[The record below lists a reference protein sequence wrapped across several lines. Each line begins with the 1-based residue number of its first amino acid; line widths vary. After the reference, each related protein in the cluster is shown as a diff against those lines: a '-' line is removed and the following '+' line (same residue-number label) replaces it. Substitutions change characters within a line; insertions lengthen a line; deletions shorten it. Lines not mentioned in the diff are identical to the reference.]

1 MKTNKTD
8 SKMKN
13 KLENKVR
20 TGAGVFADTINE
32 LGISYLFGHTGGAI
46 MPMYVELN
54 ERLTRKEKTPEVI
67 LFRHEQGAGHAAEGY
82 AKITGKPGFVCVTSG
97 PAATNI
103 VTPIAD
109 AFMDSIPVIFV
120 TGQVSSPGIGT
131 DAFQEV
137 PITLIVSQIT
147 KVALLIKTA
156 DEIEGALRLAQELTT
171 TGRKGP
177 VLIDIC
183 RDALIGNETPGNH
196 KNPFVVKMKETVD
209 NFDTNSIDEILHQ
222 FASAKKPILY
232 VGGGIKVEDSQNLLR
247 EFAKKYDTP
256 VGMTLMSLG
265 TIDRNDRLSLGM
277 FGIHGT
283 VEANYSALNADYI
296 LAIGARFDDRV
307 VVKGFGGNAKIITH
321 VDIDSAEI
329 EKIREVAYSMNTSA
343 KKFLEYALRHGPER
357 IESLKD
363 WHDEII
369 EWKKLNPKLD
379 DYKDAIVPQKFI
391 KQLSDLTSGSAVV
404 STGVGQHQMWTAQF
418 YDFKNPRD
426 FITSGGLGT
435 MGCGLPAAIGAYYA
449 NKDKTILLIDGDGS
463 FQMNIQE
470 LATVA
475 SNRIPIKMFVINN
488 GLWGLPMQWHE
499 MFDRG
504 NLFECCLDR
513 SIECPVGCSS
523 FKDCI
528 KRNHNPD
535 LVELKNVYQGIRTN
549 RISRPEEVIP
559 AIKEALS
566 HEGPYILDVEI
577 KKESYILP
585 IIPPGK
591 GIEEMI
597 MEIKK

>member
-1 MKTNKTD
+1 MKTDKAG
-8 SKMKN
+8 SKKKKKNAEN
-13 KLENKVR
+13 KLR

-54 ERLTRKEKTPEVI
+54 ERLKRGEKIPEVI
-67 LFRHEQGAGHAAEGY
+67 MFRHEQGAGHAAEGY
-82 AKITGKPGFVCVTSG
+82 AKVSGKPGFVCVTSG
-97 PAATNI
+97 PASTNI

-147 KVALLIKTA
+147 KIALLIKTA
-156 DEIEGALRLAQELTT
+156 DEIEEALRLAHELTT
-171 TGRKGP
+171 TGRSGP

-183 RDALIGNETPGNH
+183 RDALIANETPDGN
-196 KNPFVVKMKETVD
+196 KNSFAKVKKPTD
-209 NFDTNSIDEILHQ
+209 DFDTDSIDEMLYQ
-222 FASAKKPILY
+222 FSRAERPILY
-232 VGGGIKVEDSQNLLR
+232 VGGGIKVEDSQGLLR
-247 EFAKKYDTP
+247 EFARKYDTP

-265 TIDRNDRLSLGM
+265 TIDRDDSLSLGM
-277 FGIHGT
+277 LGIHGT
-283 VEANYSALNADYI
+283 VEANYSAFNADYI

-307 VVKGFGGNAKIITH
+307 AVKGFGKNAKIIAH

-329 EKIREVAYSMNTSA
+329 DKIRKVNYSINTSA
-343 KKFLEYALRHGPER
+343 KKFLEYALKNGPDRTEPLR
-357 IESLKD
+357 D

-369 EWKKLNPKLD
+369 KWRKLNPKLD
-379 DYKDAIVPQKFI
+379 DDKDKIVPQRFI
-391 KQLSDLTSGSAVV
+391 KELSDLTSGSAVV
-404 STGVGQHQMWTAQF
+404 ATGVGQHQMWTAQF
-418 YDFKNPRD
+418 YNFKNPRD

-449 NKDKTILLIDGDGS
+449 NKDKAVFLIDGDGS

-475 SNRIPIKMFVINN
+475 SNKIPVKMFVINN

-513 SIECPVGCSS
+513 SLECPVECSS

-528 KRNHNPD
+528 KRSKNPD
-535 LVELKNVYQGIRTN
+535 LVALEDVYRGIKTN
-549 RISRPEEVIP
+549 RISRPEEVTP
-559 AIKEALS
+559 AIKEVLA
-566 HEGPYILDVEI
+566 HKGPYLLDVEI

-585 IIPPGK
+585 IIPPRA
-591 GIEEMI
+591 GIDEMI
-597 MEIKK
+597 TER

>member
-1 MKTNKTD
+1 MKAGNRLKEND
-8 SKMKN
+8 P
-13 KLENKVR
+13 ENKVR
-20 TGAGVFADTINE
+20 TGAAVFTDTIND
-32 LGISYLFGHTGGAI
+32 LDISYLFGHTGGAI

-54 ERLTRKEKTPEVI
+54 ERVNRKEKTPQVI

-97 PAATNI
+97 PASTNI

-147 KVALLIKTA
+147 KIALLIKTA
-156 DEIEGALRLAQELTT
+156 DEIEGALRLAHELTT

-183 RDALIGNETPGNH
+183 RDALIGTETPENH
-196 KNPFVVKMKETVD
+196 KVPFAVKMKKAVD
-209 NFDTNSIDEILHQ
+209 DFDKAAIDEMLGR
-222 FASAKKPILY
+222 FAAAKRPMLY

-247 EFAKKYDTP
+247 RFAKKYDTP

-265 TIDRNDRLSLGM
+265 TIDRKDRLSLGM
-277 FGIHGT
+277 LGIHGT
-283 VEANYSALNADYI
+283 VEANYSALNADCI

-307 VVKGFGGNAKIITH
+307 AVKGFGKNARIIAH
-321 VDIDSAEI
+321 VDIDPAEI
-329 EKIREVAYSMNTSA
+329 NKIRKVDYSINTSA
-343 KKFLEYALRHGPER
+343 KKFLEYALKHGPER
-357 IESLKD
+357 TESLTE
-363 WHDEII
+363 WHVEIAK
-369 EWKKLNPKLD
+369 WKKSNPKLD
-379 DYKDAIVPQKFI
+379 DDKDVVVPQRFI
-391 KQLSDLTSGSAVV
+391 KELSDLTSGDAVV
-404 STGVGQHQMWTAQF
+404 ATGVGQHQMWTAQ
-418 YDFKNPRD
+418 YYEFKNPKD
-426 FITSGGLGT
+426 FLTSGGLGT

-449 NKDKTILLIDGDGS
+449 NKDREVLLIDGDGS

-475 SNRIPIKMFVINN
+475 ANRIPVKMFVLNN

-523 FKDCI
+523 FKDCV
-528 KRNHNPD
+528 KRSRNPD
-535 LVELKNVYQGIRTN
+535 LVALSDVYPGIKTK
-549 RISRPEEVIP
+549 RISRPEEVTP
-559 AIKEALS
+559 AIKEALAYK
-566 HEGPYILDVEI
+566 GPYLLDVEI

-585 IIPPGK
+585 IIPPRA
-591 GIEEMI
+591 GIDEMI
-597 MEIKK
+597 TEVKK

>member
-1 MKTNKTD
+1 METKKA
-8 SKMKN
+8 
-13 KLENKVR
+13 R
-20 TGAGVFADTINE
+20 TGASIFVDTINE
-32 LGISYLFGHTGGAI
+32 LGIPYIFGHTGGAI

-67 LFRHEQGAGHAAEGY
+67 MFRHEQGAGHAAEGY

-109 AFMDSIPVIFV
+109 AYMDSIPVIFV
-120 TGQVSSPGIGT
+120 TGQVSSLGIGT

-137 PITLIVSQIT
+137 PITLIASQIT
-147 KVALLIKTA
+147 KIALLIKTA
-156 DEIEGALRLAQELTT
+156 DEIEGALRLAYELTL
-171 TGRKGP
+171 TGRRGP

-183 RDALIGNETPGNH
+183 RDALIGTETSQDN
-196 KNPFVVKMKETVD
+196 KIPFVVKMKNTID
-209 NFDTNSIDEILHQ
+209 NFDIASIDEMLYQ
-222 FASAKKPILY
+222 FARAKRPILY

-256 VGMTLMSLG
+256 VGMTLMGLG

-277 FGIHGT
+277 LGIHGT
-283 VEANYSALNADYI
+283 VEALYSAFNADYL

-307 VVKGFGGNAKIITH
+307 AVKGFGKKAKIIGH
-321 VDIDSAEI
+321 VDIDPVEI
-329 EKIREVAYSMNTSA
+329 NKIRKVDYSINTSA
-343 KKFLEYALRHGPER
+343 KRFLEYALRHGPER

-363 WHDEII
+363 WHNEIT
-369 EWKKLNPKLD
+369 EWRKLNPKLD
-379 DYKDAIVPQKFI
+379 DDKDEIIPQKFI
-391 KQLSDLTSGSAVV
+391 KELSDLTSGSAVV
-404 STGVGQHQMWTAQF
+404 ATGVGQHQMWTAQ
-418 YDFKNPRD
+418 YYNFKNPKD
-426 FITSGGLGT
+426 FMTSGGLGT

-449 NKDKTILLIDGDGS
+449 NNDKTILLIDGDGS

-475 SNRIPIKMFVINN
+475 SNRIPLKMFVINN

-513 SIECPVGCSS
+513 SIECPPGCSS

-535 LVELKNVYQGIRTN
+535 LVGLKDVYHGIKTH
-549 RISRPEEVIP
+549 RISRSEEITP

-566 HEGPYILDVEI
+566 HKGPYILDVEI
-577 KKESYILP
+577 KRESYILP

-591 GIEEMI
+591 GIEDMI
-597 MEIKK
+597 TEIKT

>member
-1 MKTNKTD
+1 MKTSNTD
-8 SKMKN
+8 SGMKKN
-13 KLENKVR
+13 PENKVR
-20 TGAGVFADTINE
+20 TGAGIFVDTINE
-32 LGISYLFGHTGGAI
+32 LGISYIFGHTGGAI
-46 MPMYVELN
+46 MPMYVEMN
-54 ERLTRKEKTPEVI
+54 ERLKRKEKTPEVKM
-67 LFRHEQGAGHAAEGY
+67 FRHEQGAGHAAEGY
-82 AKITGKPGFVCVTSG
+82 AKVTGRPGFVCVTSG

-147 KVALLIKTA
+147 KLAMLIKKA
-156 DEIEGALRLAQELTT
+156 DEIEGALRLAHELTT

-183 RDALIGNETPGNH
+183 RDALIENETAHN
-196 KNPFVVKMKETVD
+196 KIPFVTKIKKHID
-209 NFDTNSIDEILHQ
+209 NFDTGRIDEMLYQ
-222 FASAKKPILY
+222 FARAKRPILY
-232 VGGGIKVEDSQNLLR
+232 VGGGIKVEDSQDLLR

-256 VGMTLMSLG
+256 VGMTLMGLG

-277 FGIHGT
+277 LGIHGT
-283 VEANYSALNADYI
+283 VEALYSALNADYL

-307 VVKGFGGNAKIITH
+307 AVKGFGKKAKIIAH
-321 VDIDSAEI
+321 VDIDASEI
-329 EKIREVAYSMNTSA
+329 DKIRKVDYSINTSA
-343 KKFLEYALRHGPER
+343 KRFLEYALRQGPER
-357 IESLKD
+357 IESLDD

-369 EWKKLNPKLD
+369 EWRKLNPKLD
-379 DYKDAIVPQKFI
+379 DDNDEIIPQKFI
-391 KQLSDLTSGSAVV
+391 KELSDLTSGGAIVA
-404 STGVGQHQMWTAQF
+404 TGVGQHQMWTAQ
-418 YDFKNPRD
+418 YYNFKHPKD

-449 NKDKTILLIDGDGS
+449 NKDKAILLVDGDGS
-463 FQMNIQE
+463 FQMNMQE
-470 LATVA
+470 LATIA
-475 SNRIPIKMFVINN
+475 SNRIPVKMFIINN

-513 SIECPVGCSS
+513 NADCPMECSS

-528 KRNHNPD
+528 KRNYNPD
-535 LVELKNVYQGIRTN
+535 LVGLQEVYRGIKTN
-549 RISRPEEVIP
+549 RISKPEEITP

-591 GIEEMI
+591 GIEDMI
-597 MEIKK
+597 LERKT

>member
-1 MKTNKTD
+1 MKTK
-8 SKMKN
+8 
-13 KLENKVR
+13 KVR
-20 TGAGVFADTINE
+20 TGASIFVDTINE

-46 MPMYVELN
+46 MPMYVEMN
-54 ERLTRKEKTPEVI
+54 ERLNKKEKTPEVI
-67 LFRHEQGAGHAAEGY
+67 MFRHEQGAGHAAEGY

-120 TGQVSSPGIGT
+120 TGQVSSPAIGT

-147 KVALLIKTA
+147 KVALLVRRA
-156 DEIEGALRLAQELTT
+156 NEIEEALRLAYELTT
-171 TGRKGP
+171 TGRRGP
-177 VLIDIC
+177 VLVDIC
-183 RDALIGNETPGNH
+183 RDALIEKETPQNN
-196 KNPFVVKMKETVD
+196 KNASIAKMKKTID
-209 NFDTNSIDEILHQ
+209 TFDADLTDKMLSQ
-222 FASAKKPILY
+222 FACAKKPILY
-232 VGGGIKVEDSQNLLR
+232 VGGGVKVEDSQYLLR

-265 TIDRNDRLSLGM
+265 TVDRNDRLSLGM
-277 FGIHGT
+277 LGIHGT
-283 VEANYSALNADYI
+283 VEASYSAFNADYI

-307 VVKGFGGNAKIITH
+307 AVKGFGNNAKVIAH
-321 VDIDSAEI
+321 VDIDAAEI
-329 EKIREVAYSMNTSA
+329 DKIKTVDYSINTSA
-343 KKFLEYALRHGPER
+343 ERFLEYALTHGPER
-357 IESLKD
+357 TESLKD
-363 WHDEII
+363 WHDEIT
-369 EWKKLNPKLD
+369 EWRKLNPKLD
-379 DYKDAIVPQKFI
+379 DDEDKIIPQKFI
-391 KQLSDLTSGSAVV
+391 KELSDLTSGSAVV
-404 STGVGQHQMWTAQF
+404 ATGVGQHQMWTAQ
-418 YDFKNPRD
+418 YYNFKNPRD

-449 NKDKTILLIDGDGS
+449 NKDRTILLIDGDGS

-470 LATVA
+470 LATIA
-475 SNRIPIKMFVINN
+475 SNRIPVKMFIINN

-504 NLFECCLDR
+504 HLFECCLDR
-513 SIECPVGCSS
+513 SIECPPGCSS

-528 KRNHNPD
+528 KRNYNPD
-535 LVELKNVYQGIRTN
+535 LVGLKHVYHGIKTN
-549 RISRPEEVIP
+549 RISRVEEITP

-585 IIPPGK
+585 IIPPRA
-591 GIEEMI
+591 GIDEMI
-597 MEIKK
+597 TTMKP

>member
-8 SKMKN
+8 SKMKKN
-13 KLENKVR
+13 VESKVR

-54 ERLTRKEKTPEVI
+54 ERLKRQEKTPEVI
-67 LFRHEQGAGHAAEGY
+67 MFRHEQGAGHAAEGY
-82 AKITGKPGFVCVTSG
+82 AKITGRPGFVCVTSG
-97 PAATNI
+97 PASTNI

-147 KVALLIKTA
+147 KIALLIKTA
-156 DEIEGALRLAQELTT
+156 DEIEGALRLAHELTT
-171 TGRKGP
+171 TGRSGP

-183 RDALIGNETPGNH
+183 RDALIANETPGNH
-196 KNPFVVKMKETVD
+196 KTPFAVKMKKTVD
-209 NFDTNSIDEILHQ
+209 DFDKGYIDEMLHK
-222 FASAKKPILY
+222 FSSAKRPMLY
-232 VGGGIKVEDSQNLLR
+232 VGGGIKVEDSQDLLR

-277 FGIHGT
+277 LGIHGT

-307 VVKGFGGNAKIITH
+307 AVKGFGNNAKIIAH
-321 VDIDSAEI
+321 IDIDSAEI
-329 EKIREVAYSMNTSA
+329 EKIRKVNYSINTSA
-343 KKFLEYALRHGPER
+343 KRFLEYALRHGPER

-369 EWKKLNPKLD
+369 KWRKLNPNLD
-379 DYKDAIVPQKFI
+379 DDKDKIIPQKFI
-391 KQLSDLTSGSAVV
+391 KELSDLTSGGAIVA
-404 STGVGQHQMWTAQF
+404 TGVGQHQMWTAQ
-418 YDFKNPRD
+418 YYNFKNPRD
-426 FITSGGLGT
+426 FMTSGGLGT

-449 NKDKTILLIDGDGS
+449 NKDKAILLIDGDGS

-475 SNRIPIKMFVINN
+475 SNKIPVKMFVLNN

-513 SIECPVGCSS
+513 SIECPAGCSS

-528 KRNHNPD
+528 KRNRNPD
-535 LVELKNVYQGIRTN
+535 LVALKDVYQGIKTN
-549 RISRPEEVIP
+549 RISRPEEVTP
-559 AIKEALS
+559 AIKEALA
-566 HEGPYILDVEI
+566 HKGPYILDVEI

-585 IIPPGK
+585 IIPPRA
-591 GIEEMI
+591 GIDEMI
-597 MEIKK
+597 LEIKT

>member
-8 SKMKN
+8 SRMKN

-20 TGAGVFADTINE
+20 TGAGVFVDTINE

-82 AKITGKPGFVCVTSG
+82 AKITGRPGFVCVTSG

-147 KVALLIKTA
+147 KIALLIKTA

-171 TGRKGP
+171 TGRQGP

-196 KNPFVVKMKETVD
+196 KNPFVVKMKETID
-209 NFDTNSIDEILHQ
+209 NFDTNSIDEMLHQ
-222 FASAKKPILY
+222 FASAKRPILY

-277 FGIHGT
+277 LGIHGT
-283 VEANYSALNADYI
+283 VEANYSALNADHI

-307 VVKGFGGNAKIITH
+307 VVKGFGKNAKIITH

-329 EKIREVAYSMNTSA
+329 DKIRKVTYSMNTSA

-404 STGVGQHQMWTAQF
+404 ATGVGQHQMWTGQF

-449 NKDKTILLIDGDGS
+449 NKDKTILLVDGDGS

-528 KRNHNPD
+528 KRNRNPD
-535 LVELKNVYQGIRTN
+535 LVGLKNVYHGIRTN

>member
-1 MKTNKTD
+1 MKTNNTD
-8 SKMKN
+8 CGMKKN
-13 KLENKVR
+13 PENKVR
-20 TGAGVFADTINE
+20 TGAGIFVDTINE
-32 LGISYLFGHTGGAI
+32 LGISYMFGHTGGAI
-46 MPMYVELN
+46 MPMYVEMN
-54 ERLTRKEKTPEVI
+54 ERLKRKEKTPEMI
-67 LFRHEQGAGHAAEGY
+67 MFRHEQGAGHAAEGY
-82 AKITGKPGFVCVTSG
+82 AKITGRPGFVCVTSG

-109 AFMDSIPVIFV
+109 AFMDSIPVIFI

-137 PITLIVSQIT
+137 PITQIVSQIT
-147 KVALLIKTA
+147 KLALLIKKP
-156 DEIEGALRLAQELTT
+156 DEIEGALRLAHELTT

-183 RDALIGNETPGNH
+183 RDALIANETAH
-196 KNPFVVKMKETVD
+196 DKIPFVTKIKKHID
-209 NFDTNSIDEILHQ
+209 NFDTGSIDEMLSQ
-222 FASAKKPILY
+222 FSRAKRPILY
-232 VGGGIKVEDSQNLLR
+232 VGGGIKVEDSQDLLR
-247 EFAKKYDTP
+247 EFAIKYDTP
-256 VGMTLMSLG
+256 VGMTLMGLG

-277 FGIHGT
+277 LGIHGT
-283 VEANYSALNADYI
+283 VEALYSALNADYI

-307 VVKGFGGNAKIITH
+307 AVKGFGKKAKIIAH
-321 VDIDSAEI
+321 VDIDPVEI
-329 EKIREVAYSMNTSA
+329 NKIRKVDYSINTSA
-343 KKFLEYALRHGPER
+343 KRFLEYALRQGPER

-369 EWKKLNPKLD
+369 EWRKLNPKLD
-379 DYKDAIVPQKFI
+379 DDKDEIIPQKFI
-391 KQLSDLTSGSAVV
+391 KELSDLTSGGAVV
-404 STGVGQHQMWTAQF
+404 ATGVGQHQMWTAQ
-418 YDFKNPRD
+418 YYNFKHPRD

-449 NKDKTILLIDGDGS
+449 NKDKTILLVDGDGS

-470 LATVA
+470 LATIA
-475 SNRIPIKMFVINN
+475 SNRIPVKMFIINN

-513 SIECPVGCSS
+513 NADCPMECSS

-528 KRNHNPD
+528 KRNYNPD
-535 LVELKNVYQGIRTN
+535 LVGLKEVYRGIKTN
-549 RISRPEEVIP
+549 RISKPEEITP

-591 GIEEMI
+591 GIEDMI
-597 MEIKK
+597 LERKT

>member
-1 MKTNKTD
+1 
-8 SKMKN
+8 MKN
-13 KLENKVR
+13 NLENKLR
-20 TGAGVFADTINE
+20 TGASVFADTINE
-32 LGISYLFGHTGGAI
+32 LGIPYIFGHTGGAI
-46 MPMYVELN
+46 MPMYVEIN
-54 ERLTRKEKTPEVI
+54 ERLKRKEKTPEVI
-67 LFRHEQGAGHAAEGY
+67 MFRHEQGAGHAAEGY
-82 AKITGKPGFVCVTSG
+82 AKITGRPGFACVTSG

-109 AFMDSIPVIFV
+109 AYMDSIPVIFI

-147 KVALLIKTA
+147 KLAMLIKTA
-156 DEIEGALRLAQELTT
+156 DEIEEALRLAYELTT

-183 RDALIGNETPGNH
+183 RDALLGNETSQHN
-196 KNPFVVKMKETVD
+196 KTPFITKMKKTVD
-209 NFDTNSIDEILHQ
+209 DFDTDCIDEMLHQ
-222 FASAKKPILY
+222 FSSAKKPILY

-256 VGMTLMSLG
+256 VGMTLMGLG
-265 TIDRNDRLSLGM
+265 TIDRDDRLSLGM
-277 FGIHGT
+277 LGIHGT
-283 VEANYSALNADYI
+283 VEALYSALNADYL

-307 VVKGFGGNAKIITH
+307 AVKGFGKKAKIIAH
-321 VDIDSAEI
+321 VDLDPVEI
-329 EKIREVAYSMNTSA
+329 NKIRKVDYSINTSA
-343 KKFLEYALRHGPER
+343 KRFLEYALKHGPER
-357 IESLKD
+357 IESLEE

-369 EWKKLNPKLD
+369 EWRKLNPKLD
-379 DYKDAIVPQKFI
+379 DDKDKIIPQKFI
-391 KQLSDLTSGSAVV
+391 KELSDLTSGSAVV
-404 STGVGQHQMWTAQF
+404 ATGVGQHQMWTAQ
-418 YDFKNPRD
+418 YYNFKHPRD
-426 FITSGGLGT
+426 FMTSGGLGT

-449 NKDKTILLIDGDGS
+449 NKDKAILLIDGDGS

-513 SIECPVGCSS
+513 SIDCPVGCSS

-535 LVELKNVYQGIRTN
+535 LVGLKDVYHGIKTN
-549 RISRPEEVIP
+549 RISRPEEITP
-559 AIKEALS
+559 AIKEVLS
-566 HEGPYILDVEI
+566 HKGPYILDVEI

-597 MEIKK
+597 MEIKT

>member
-8 SKMKN
+8 SRMKN
-13 KLENKVR
+13 KLVNRVR

-82 AKITGKPGFVCVTSG
+82 AKITGRPGFVCVTSG

-137 PITLIVSQIT
+137 PITLVVSQIT
-147 KVALLIKTA
+147 KIALLIKTA
-156 DEIEGALRLAQELTT
+156 DEIEGALRLAHELTT

-196 KNPFVVKMKETVD
+196 KNPFVVKMKETID
-209 NFDTNSIDEILHQ
+209 NFDTNSIDEMLHQ
-222 FASAKKPILY
+222 FASAKRPVLY

-256 VGMTLMSLG
+256 VGTTLMSLG

-307 VVKGFGGNAKIITH
+307 VVKGFGKNAKVITH

-329 EKIREVAYSMNTSA
+329 DKIRKVTYSMNTSA

-404 STGVGQHQMWTAQF
+404 ATGVGQHQMWTAQF

-449 NKDKTILLIDGDGS
+449 NKYKKILLIDGDGS

-528 KRNHNPD
+528 KRNRNPD
-535 LVELKNVYQGIRTN
+535 LVGLKNVYHGIRTN

>member
-8 SKMKN
+8 SRMKN

-329 EKIREVAYSMNTSA
+329 DKIREVTYSVNTSA

-357 IESLKD
+357 IESIKD

>member
-8 SKMKN
+8 STKKNNQEN
-13 KLENKVR
+13 KLR
-20 TGAGVFADTINE
+20 TGASIFVDTINE
-32 LGISYLFGHTGGAI
+32 LGVPYIFGHTGGAI

-54 ERLTRKEKTPEVI
+54 ERLKRKEKTPEI
-67 LFRHEQGAGHAAEGY
+67 IMFRHEQGAGHAAEGY

-147 KVALLIKTA
+147 KLAMLIKTA
-156 DEIEGALRLAQELTT
+156 DEIEGALRLAHELTI

-177 VLIDIC
+177 VLIDVC
-183 RDALIGNETPGNH
+183 RDALIERETAH
-196 KNPFVVKMKETVD
+196 DKIPFVTKIKKTVED
-209 NFDTNSIDEILHQ
+209 FDTGSIDEMLHQ
-222 FASAKKPILY
+222 FSMAKKPILY
-232 VGGGIKVEDSQNLLR
+232 VGGGIKVEDSQDLLR

-256 VGMTLMSLG
+256 VGMTLMGLG

-277 FGIHGT
+277 LGIHGT
-283 VEANYSALNADYI
+283 VEALYSALNADFL

-307 VVKGFGGNAKIITH
+307 AVKGFGKKAKIIAH
-321 VDIDSAEI
+321 VDLDPAEI
-329 EKIREVAYSMNTSA
+329 NKIRKVDYSINTSA
-343 KKFLEYALRHGPER
+343 KRFLEYALKKGPKR
-357 IESLKD
+357 TESLKD
-363 WHDEII
+363 WHDQII
-369 EWKKLNPKLD
+369 EWRKLNPKLD
-379 DYKDAIVPQKFI
+379 DDKDEIIPQKFI
-391 KQLSDLTSGSAVV
+391 KELSDLTSGSAVV
-404 STGVGQHQMWTAQF
+404 ATGVGQHQMWTAQ
-418 YDFKNPRD
+418 YYNFKHPRD

-449 NKDKTILLIDGDGS
+449 NKDKTNLLIDGDGS

-475 SNRIPIKMFVINN
+475 SNRIPVKMFVINN

-504 NLFECCLDR
+504 NLFECCLYRNID
-513 SIECPVGCSS
+513 CPVECSS

-535 LVELKNVYQGIRTN
+535 LVGLKDVYHGIKTN
-549 RISRPEEVIP
+549 RISRPEEITP

-566 HEGPYILDVEI
+566 HKGPYILDVEI
-577 KKESYILP
+577 KRESYILP
-585 IIPPGK
+585 IIPPRY
-591 GIEEMI
+591 GIEDMI
-597 MEIKK
+597 LEIKT

>member
-1 MKTNKTD
+1 METK
-8 SKMKN
+8 
-13 KLENKVR
+13 KVR
-20 TGAGVFADTINE
+20 TGASIFVDTINE
-32 LGISYLFGHTGGAI
+32 LGIPYIFGHTGGAI

-67 LFRHEQGAGHAAEGY
+67 MFRHEQGAGHAAEGY

-147 KVALLIKTA
+147 KIALLIKTA
-156 DEIEGALRLAQELTT
+156 DEIEGALRLAYELTL
-171 TGRKGP
+171 TGRRGP

-183 RDALIGNETPGNH
+183 RDALIGTETPGDH
-196 KNPFVVKMKETVD
+196 KTPFVVQMKKAID
-209 NFDTNSIDEILHQ
+209 DFDKDSIDEMLHK
-222 FASAKKPILY
+222 FSSAKKPILY

-256 VGMTLMSLG
+256 VGMTLMGLG
-265 TIDRNDRLSLGM
+265 TIDRNEGLSLGM
-277 FGIHGT
+277 LGIHGT
-283 VEANYSALNADYI
+283 VEALYSAFNADYL

-307 VVKGFGGNAKIITH
+307 AVKGFGKKAKIIGH
-321 VDIDSAEI
+321 VDIDPVEI
-329 EKIREVAYSMNTSA
+329 NKIRKVDYSINTSA
-343 KKFLEYALRHGPER
+343 KRFLEYALRHGPER

-363 WHDEII
+363 WHDEIT
-369 EWKKLNPKLD
+369 EWRKLNPKLD
-379 DYKDAIVPQKFI
+379 DDKDEIIPQKFI
-391 KQLSDLTSGSAVV
+391 KELSDLTSGSAVV
-404 STGVGQHQMWTAQF
+404 ATGVGQHQMWTAQ
-418 YDFKNPRD
+418 YYNFKNPKD

-449 NKDKTILLIDGDGS
+449 NKDKAILLVDGDGS

-475 SNRIPIKMFVINN
+475 SNRIPLKMFVINN

-513 SIECPVGCSS
+513 SIECPPGCSS

-535 LVELKNVYQGIRTN
+535 LVGLKDVYHGIKTH
-549 RISRPEEVIP
+549 RISRSEEITP
-559 AIKEALS
+559 AIQDALS

-577 KKESYILP
+577 KRESYILP

-591 GIEEMI
+591 GIEDMI
-597 MEIKK
+597 LERKT

>member
-8 SKMKN
+8 SRMTN

-20 TGAGVFADTINE
+20 TGASIFVDTINE
-32 LGISYLFGHTGGAI
+32 LGIPYMFGHTGGAI

-54 ERLTRKEKTPEVI
+54 ERLKRKEKTPEVI
-67 LFRHEQGAGHAAEGY
+67 MFRHEQGAGHAAEGY
-82 AKITGKPGFVCVTSG
+82 AKITGRPGFVCVTSG
-97 PAATNI
+97 PAATNL

-109 AFMDSIPVIFV
+109 AHMDSIPVIFV

-137 PITLIVSQIT
+137 PIALIVSQIT
-147 KVALLIKTA
+147 KHTMLIKEA
-156 DEIEGALRLAQELTT
+156 DEIEGALRLAYELTT
-171 TGRKGP
+171 TGRRGP

-183 RDALIGNETPGNH
+183 RDALLGNETSQYN
-196 KNPFVVKMKETVD
+196 KISFVTKIKKPID
-209 NFDTNSIDEILHQ
+209 NFDTSIIDEMLYQ
-222 FASAKKPILY
+222 FSRAKNPILY
-232 VGGGIKVEDSQNLLR
+232 VGGGIKVEDSQDLLR

-256 VGMTLMSLG
+256 VGMTLMGLG

-277 FGIHGT
+277 LGIHGT
-283 VEANYSALNADYI
+283 VEALYSALNAEYI

-307 VVKGFGGNAKIITH
+307 VVKGFGKKAKIIAH
-321 VDIDSAEI
+321 VDIDASEI
-329 EKIREVAYSMNTSA
+329 DKIRKVDYSINTSA
-343 KKFLEYALRHGPER
+343 KRFLEYALRHGPER

-369 EWKKLNPKLD
+369 EWRKLNPKLD
-379 DYKDAIVPQKFI
+379 DDKDEIIPQKFI
-391 KQLSDLTSGSAVV
+391 KALSDLTSGGAVV
-404 STGVGQHQMWTAQF
+404 ATGVGQHQMWTAQ
-418 YDFKNPRD
+418 YYNFKNPKD

-449 NKDKTILLIDGDGS
+449 NKDKTILLVDGDGS

-470 LATVA
+470 LATIA
-475 SNRIPIKMFVINN
+475 SNRIPVKMFVINN

-504 NLFECCLDR
+504 NLFECCLYRNID
-513 SIECPVGCSS
+513 CPAECSS

-535 LVELKNVYQGIRTN
+535 LVGLKDVYHGIKTN
-549 RISRPEEVIP
+549 RISRSEEITP

-566 HEGPYILDVEI
+566 HKGPYILDVEI
-577 KKESYILP
+577 KRESYILP

-591 GIEEMI
+591 GIEDMI
-597 MEIKK
+597 LERKT

>member
-32 LGISYLFGHTGGAI
+32 LGISYLFGNTVVAI
-46 MPMYVELN
+46 MTMYFELN

-329 EKIREVAYSMNTSA
+329 EKIREVTYSVNTSA

-357 IESLKD
+357 IESIKD

>member
-1 MKTNKTD
+1 
-8 SKMKN
+8 MKN
-13 KLENKVR
+13 NPENKLR
-20 TGAGVFADTINE
+20 TGASIFADTINE
-32 LGISYLFGHTGGAI
+32 LGIPYIFGHTGGAI

-54 ERLTRKEKTPEVI
+54 ERLKRKEKIPEVI
-67 LFRHEQGAGHAAEGY
+67 MFRHEQGAGHAAEGY
-82 AKITGKPGFVCVTSG
+82 AKVTGRPGFVCVTSG

-120 TGQVSSPGIGT
+120 TGQVSAPAIGT

-147 KVALLIKTA
+147 KIALLIKTA
-156 DEIEGALRLAQELTT
+156 DDIEEALRLAYDLTT

-183 RDALIGNETPGNH
+183 RDALIGSESSHANKTPL
-196 KNPFVVKMKETVD
+196 VTKMKKPVD
-209 NFDTNSIDEILHQ
+209 TFDADCVDEMLNK
-222 FASAKKPILY
+222 FSSAKRPILY
-232 VGGGIKVEDSQNLLR
+232 VGGGVKVEDSQDLLR
-247 EFAKKYDTP
+247 EFAERYDTP

-277 FGIHGT
+277 LGIHGT

-307 VVKGFGGNAKIITH
+307 AVKGFGKQAKTLAH
-321 VDIDSAEI
+321 VDIDPSEI
-329 EKIREVAYSMNTSA
+329 DKIKKVDYSITSSA
-343 KKFLEYALRHGPER
+343 KRFLEYALGHGPER
-357 IESLKD
+357 VESLKG
-363 WHDEII
+363 WHDEIS
-369 EWKKLNPKLD
+369 EWRKLNPKLD
-379 DYKDAIVPQKFI
+379 DDKEAIVPQKFI
-391 KQLSDLTSGSAVV
+391 KTLSDLTSGSAVV
-404 STGVGQHQMWTAQF
+404 ATGVGQHQMWTAQ
-418 YDFKNPRD
+418 YYNFKHPKD

-435 MGCGLPAAIGAYYA
+435 MGYGLPAAIGAYYA
-449 NKDKTILLIDGDGS
+449 KTDKAVLLIDGDGS

-475 SNRIPIKMFVINN
+475 SNRIPLKMFILNN

-504 NLFECCLDR
+504 NLFECCLYRNID
-513 SIECPVGCSS
+513 CPPGCSS

-535 LVELKNVYQGIRTN
+535 LVGLKDVYHGIKTN
-549 RISRPEEVIP
+549 RICRPEEIIP
-559 AIKEALS
+559 AIKESLS
-566 HEGPYILDVEI
+566 HNGPYILDVEI

-585 IIPPGK
+585 IIPPRA
-591 GIEEMI
+591 GIDEMI
-597 MEIKK
+597 TERKK

>member
-1 MKTNKTD
+1 MKTDKTD
-8 SKMKN
+8 GRMKN
-13 KLENKVR
+13 NLENKVR
-20 TGAGVFADTINE
+20 TGAGIFVDTINE
-32 LGISYLFGHTGGAI
+32 LGIPYIFGHTGGAI
-46 MPMYVELN
+46 MPMYVEIN

-67 LFRHEQGAGHAAEGY
+67 MFRHEQGAGHAAEGY
-82 AKITGKPGFVCVTSG
+82 AKITGRPGFVCVTSG

-147 KVALLIKTA
+147 KIALLIKTA
-156 DEIEGALRLAQELTT
+156 DEIEGALRLAHELTT

-183 RDALIGNETPGNH
+183 RDALIGNETSRDN
-196 KNPFVVKMKETVD
+196 KIPFVVKMKKPID
-209 NFDTNSIDEILHQ
+209 DFDIDRIDEMLYQ
-222 FASAKKPILY
+222 FSSAKKPILY

-256 VGMTLMSLG
+256 VGTTLMGLG
-265 TIDRNDRLSLGM
+265 TFDRNDRLSLGM
-277 FGIHGT
+277 LGIHGT
-283 VEANYSALNADYI
+283 VEANYSALNADYV
-296 LAIGARFDDRV
+296 LAIGVRFDDRA
-307 VVKGFGGNAKIITH
+307 VVKGFGKKAKIIAQ
-321 VDIDSAEI
+321 VDIDSSEI
-329 EKIREVAYSMNTSA
+329 NKTRKVDYSINTSA
-343 KKFLEYALRHGPER
+343 KRFLEYALSHGPER

-369 EWKKLNPKLD
+369 EWRKLNPKLD
-379 DYKDAIVPQKFI
+379 DDKDAIIPQKFI
-391 KQLSDLTSGSAVV
+391 KELSDLTSGGAVV
-404 STGVGQHQMWTAQF
+404 ATGVGQHQMWTAQF

-426 FITSGGLGT
+426 FMTSGGLGT

-449 NKDKTILLIDGDGS
+449 NKDKAILLIDGDGS

-513 SIECPVGCSS
+513 NIDCPIGCSS

-528 KRNHNPD
+528 KRGHNPD
-535 LVELKNVYQGIRTN
+535 LVGLKDVYHGIKTH
-549 RISRPEEVIP
+549 RISRAEEITP

-566 HEGPYILDVEI
+566 HKGPYILDVEI

-597 MEIKK
+597 MERKK

>member
-1 MKTNKTD
+1 
-8 SKMKN
+8 MKN
-13 KLENKVR
+13 KER
-20 TGAGVFADTINE
+20 TGASIFADTINE
-32 LGISYLFGHTGGAI
+32 LGISYIFGHTGGAI

-67 LFRHEQGAGHAAEGY
+67 MFRHEPAAGHAAEGY

-147 KVALLIKTA
+147 KLAMLIKNA
-156 DEIEGALRLAQELTT
+156 DEIEGALRLAYELTS

-183 RDALIGNETPGNH
+183 RDALLGKETSHH
-196 KNPFVVKMKETVD
+196 KRTPFVTKIKKPIE
-209 NFDTNSIDEILHQ
+209 NFDTDSIDEMLHK
-222 FASAKKPILY
+222 FSRAKKPILY
-232 VGGGIKVEDSQNLLR
+232 VGGGIKVEDSQDLLR

-256 VGMTLMSLG
+256 VGMTLMGLG

-277 FGIHGT
+277 LGIHGT
-283 VEANYSALNADYI
+283 VEALYSALNADYI

-307 VVKGFGGNAKIITH
+307 VVKGFGKEAKIIAH
-321 VDIDSAEI
+321 VDIDASEI
-329 EKIREVAYSMNTSA
+329 DKIRKVDISINTSA
-343 KKFLEYALRHGPER
+343 KRFLEYALRQGPER

-363 WHDEII
+363 WHDQII
-369 EWKKLNPKLD
+369 EWRKLNPKLD
-379 DYKDAIVPQKFI
+379 DDKDEIIPQKFI
-391 KQLSDLTSGSAVV
+391 KELSDLTSGAAIVA
-404 STGVGQHQMWTAQF
+404 TGVGQHQMWTAQ
-418 YDFKNPRD
+418 YYNFKHPKD

-449 NKDKTILLIDGDGS
+449 NKDKTIVLIDGDGS

-470 LATVA
+470 LATIA

-513 SIECPVGCSS
+513 DISCPVGCSS

-528 KRNHNPD
+528 KRNRNPD
-535 LVELKNVYQGIRTN
+535 LIGLSEVYRGIKTN
-549 RISRPEEVIP
+549 RISRSEEITP

-577 KKESYILP
+577 KKESFILP

-591 GIEEMI
+591 GIEDMI
-597 MEIKK
+597 LERKT